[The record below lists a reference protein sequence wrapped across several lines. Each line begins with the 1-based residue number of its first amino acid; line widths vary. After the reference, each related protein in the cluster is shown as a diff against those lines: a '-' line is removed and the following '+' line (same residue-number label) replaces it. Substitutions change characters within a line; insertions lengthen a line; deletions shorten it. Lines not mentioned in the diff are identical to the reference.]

1 MSQRVETQACA
12 PQTHP
17 SPVKEDGLGELIRR
31 LAELGDQ
38 TESADQTELA
48 ELANE
53 YFIRNLS

>member
-1 MSQRVETQACA
+1 MV
-12 PQTHP
+12 
-17 SPVKEDGLGELIRR
+17 EDGLGELIRR
-31 LAELGDQ
+31 LAELADQRELGDQ